1 MASGTVYPAK
11 VNLKA
16 LLEAWTWPGGAPKVM
31 WGEPIKAD
39 EIVYESIY
47 FGGTEVT
54 DSFRTLGATRS
65 DETYNLLVVIDVR
78 AHGDEEQAMEQR
90 VWQLHD
96 EVITLL
102 RENMDLGGAIKY
114 LTGYRVRQANP
125 VPATEQLRSMVLIE
139 VGCVGHI
146 TY

>member
-16 LLEAWTWPGGAPKVM
+16 LLEGWSWPVSSPTIM
-31 WGEPIKAD
+31 WGEPIKTD
-39 EIVYESIY
+39 EITYESIY

-54 DSFRTLGATRS
+54 DDFRTLGATRS
-65 DETYNLLVVIDVR
+65 DESYNLLVVIDVR
-78 AHGDEEQAMEQR
+78 AEGDNEQVMEQR

-102 RENMDLGGAIKY
+102 RANLDLGGAIKY

-125 VPATEQLRSMVLIE
+125 VPATEQLRSMVVIE
-139 VGCVGHI
+139 IACVGHI